1 MNCAL
6 SLTGWSPESPGR
18 SLEFLFSVL
27 DRLFEVP
34 LTERIRIEG
43 VENATTL
50 ALKDGTLVSVIVL
63 EGSQGMLGPDEFAA
77 DAEAIRISLS
87 PFLAGPGHA
96 IEVSFS
102 RDPRT
107 ARRVLEASVNG
118 SRRRAAELGLDL
130 GGILTERQ
138 RRLGGLLAAETCLLA
153 VRTSPPVRS
162 AGQSNEG
169 RNHDGDGERA
179 RHDTLTDALCRAFRA
194 RNMDAKVL
202 DAVGALREIRAS
214 VHPLT
219 APWKA
224 DWTPNGPESDAAVR
238 FPRQPFGLD
247 FQIASE
253 SLEIV
258 DQRLVRI
265 GDVIF
270 SAFDVTVGPEVLKPF
285 NELVDAVTSAQEPFP
300 WRCSFLLEPAGL
312 DSLRLKEQY
321 AKLLAFAAPVR
332 NGRIR
337 DTMARLREIDG
348 SQDVVVRLRMSFA
361 TWAEAGEEARLRR
374 SAAALGRAVEQWGNI
389 SVDGVSGDP
398 AATALS
404 TAVSLAADST
414 APAAAAPMSDAL
426 ALLPLGRQA
435 CPWDSGP
442 VLFRTDDRRIWPYL
456 PGSSLQNSWVEIHA
470 GSSGSGKSVAM
481 NAINLASILAAQAGE
496 GGRAELPR
504 MAIIDIGH
512 SSKGL
517 VDLLRESLP
526 ASRAHEVAHLKLKMT
541 PAHAVNPFDT
551 SPGMRAPN
559 AAGRSFLV
567 NFLSVLAGGGQDGP
581 RCPMT
586 GLIGAAVDQA
596 YRQLSD
602 RERPRRHVA
611 GEEPEVDEALE
622 RIGFEFGEFTTWWE
636 TADALFLHR
645 RLRQAGCAQSRAV
658 PVLSDLIDASH
669 ADQIEG
675 LYRNARMTDGGESV
689 LQAFRRVVSEAV
701 RDLPVLAGCT
711 RFNPGHARIIALDL
725 DEVVA
730 GQFGGESRRQASLM
744 FMLARQLLIRDW
756 LLDEGEAAV
765 AVGHGVLPKTY
776 LDHHCSLAA
785 LGKRTPKLFAMD
797 EFHRCGGLPGFRR
810 QILQDV
816 REGRK
821 NNIRVALSSQVM
833 EDFGDDILD
842 AATSV
847 FIFDAPSEG
856 SVGRIARLF
865 GLGDHERSIL
875 RARLNGPGRDGA
887 PLFAVIRHKG
897 GTSTQKLNLTLG
909 GAELWALSTTAED
922 VALRERLYRRFSVS
936 DALLLLAARFPGGSA
951 KAEVERI
958 AARSIRGDGA
968 DRGPATRSGA
978 IETLADELAR
988 EFGSDLRA
996 RMEL

>member
-1 MNCAL
+1 M
-6 SLTGWSPESPGR
+6 
-18 SLEFLFSVL
+18 EFLFSVL

-43 VENATTL
+43 IENETTL
-50 ALKDGTLVSVIVL
+50 ALKDGTLVSVIAL
-63 EGSQGMLGPDEFAA
+63 EGSQGMQGPDEFSA
-77 DAEAIRISLS
+77 DAEAIRIALS
-87 PFLAGPGHA
+87 PFLARPGHA

-102 RDPRT
+102 RDPGT
-107 ARRVLEASVNG
+107 AGRMVEASVDG
-118 SRRRAAELGLDL
+118 SRRRAGELGLDL
-130 GGILTERQ
+130 DGILTERH
-138 RRLGGLLAAETCLLA
+138 RRLGGLLVAETCLLA
-153 VRTSPPVRS
+153 VRTSLPVRP
-162 AGQSNEG
+162 AGR
-169 RNHDGDGERA
+169 RNGPRDHDGDGERA
-179 RHDTLTDALCRAFRA
+179 RHETLTDALCRAIRA
-194 RNMDAKVL
+194 RNMDARVL

-214 VHPLT
+214 VHPMT

-224 DWTPNGPESDAAVR
+224 GWTPNGPESGGAVR
-238 FPRQPFGLD
+238 FPREPFGLD
-247 FQIASE
+247 RQIAAE
-253 SLEIV
+253 AVEIL

-265 GDVIF
+265 GDAII
-270 SAFDVTVGPEVLKPF
+270 SAFDVTVGPEILKPF
-285 NELVDAVTSAQEPFP
+285 NELVDAVTSTQGPFP
-300 WRCSFLLEPAGL
+300 WRCSFLMEPGGL

-321 AKLLAFAAPVR
+321 AKLFAFAAPFR

-337 DTMARLREIDG
+337 DAMARLRDIDG
-348 SQDVVVRLRMSFA
+348 SQDTVIGLRMSFA
-361 TWAEAGEEARLRR
+361 TWAGTGEEARLRR
-374 SAAALGRAVEQWGNI
+374 NAAVLGRAVEQWGNL

-398 AATALS
+398 VATALS

-435 CPWDSGP
+435 CPWDRGP
-442 VLFRTDDRRIWPYL
+442 VLFRTDDGRVWPYL
-456 PGSSLQNSWVEIHA
+456 PGSSHQNSWVEIHA

-481 NAINLASILAAQAGE
+481 NAINLASVLAAQAGE
-496 GGRAELPR
+496 HGRAELPR

-517 VDLLRESLP
+517 IDLLRDSLP
-526 ASRAHEVAHLKLKMT
+526 AGRDHEVAHLKLKMT
-541 PAHAVNPFDT
+541 PSHAVNPFDT
-551 SPGMRAPN
+551 PTGMRAPF

-602 RERPRRHVA
+602 RERPRRHVG

-636 TADALFLHR
+636 AADALFLHR
-645 RLRQAGCAQSRAV
+645 RFRQAGRAQSRAV

-675 LYRNARMTDGGESV
+675 LYRNAHMAEGGEPV
-689 LQAFRRVVSEAV
+689 LQAFRRAVSEAV
-701 RDLPVLAGCT
+701 RDLPVLAGHT
-711 RFNPGHARIIALDL
+711 RFDPGHARIIALDL

-730 GQFGGESRRQASLM
+730 GQLGGESRRQASLM

-756 LLDEGEAAV
+756 LLDGGEAAN
-765 AVGHGVLPKTY
+765 AVGGGVLPKTY
-776 LDHHCSLAA
+776 LDHHCRLAA

-856 SVGRIARLF
+856 SAGRIARLF
-865 GLGDHERSIL
+865 GLGDRERSIL
-875 RARLNGPGRDGA
+875 RTRLTGPGRDGA

-897 GTSTQKLNLTLG
+897 GTSRQKLNLTLG

-922 VALRERLYRRFSVS
+922 VALRDRLYRLFGVS

-958 AARSIRGDGA
+958 AARSIRDGGA
-968 DRGPATRSGA
+968 DRGAELRSGA
-978 IETLADELAR
+978 IELLANELAQ
-988 EFGSDLRA
+988 EYGSDLRA
-996 RMEL
+996 RIELLRGSGEG

>member
-1 MNCAL
+1 M
-6 SLTGWSPESPGR
+6 
-18 SLEFLFSVL
+18 EFLFSVL

-50 ALKDGTLVSVIVL
+50 ALKDGTLISLIAL
-63 EGSQGMLGPDEFAA
+63 EGSHGMPGPDEFMA
-77 DAEAIRISLS
+77 DAEAIRIALS

-107 ARRVLEASVNG
+107 AGRNLEASVNG
-118 SRRRAAELGLDL
+118 SRMRAAELGLDL

-138 RRLGGLLAAETCLLA
+138 RRLGGFLAAETCLLA
-153 VRTSPPVRS
+153 VRTSLPVRP
-162 AGQSNEG
+162 AGWSNER
-169 RNHDGDGERA
+169 RNRDGDDERA

-194 RNMDAKVL
+194 RNMDARVL

-224 DWTPNGPESDAAVR
+224 HWTPNGPESDAAAR
-238 FPRQPFGLD
+238 FPRETFGLD
-247 FQIASE
+247 CQIAAE
-253 SLEIV
+253 AVEIV

-265 GDVIF
+265 GDVII
-270 SAFDVTVGPEVLKPF
+270 SAFDVTVGPEILKPF
-285 NELVDAVTSAQEPFP
+285 NELVDAVASAQEPFP
-300 WRCSFLLEPAGL
+300 WRCSFLLEPGGL

-337 DTMARLREIDG
+337 DAMARLREIDG
-348 SQDVVVRLRMSFA
+348 SQDAVIRLRMSFA
-361 TWAEAGEEARLRR
+361 TWAATGEEVRLRR

-398 AATALS
+398 VATVLS

-442 VLFRTDDRRIWPYL
+442 VLFRTDDRKIWPYL
-456 PGSSLQNSWVEIHA
+456 PGSSLQNSWVEILA
-470 GSSGSGKSVAM
+470 GSSGSGKSVAL
-481 NAINLASILAAQAGE
+481 NAINLASVLAAQAGE
-496 GGRAELPR
+496 SGPAQLPR

-512 SSKGL
+512 SSKGF

-526 ASRAHEVAHLKLKMT
+526 ADRAHEVAHLKLKMT

-551 SPGMRAPN
+551 PPGMRAPY

-567 NFLSVLAGGGQDGP
+567 NFLSVLAGGGKDGP

-622 RIGFEFGEFTTWWE
+622 RIGFELGEFTTWWE
-636 TADALFLHR
+636 IADALFLNR
-645 RLRQAGCAQSRAV
+645 RFMQAGSAQSRAV

-675 LYRNARMTDGGESV
+675 LYRDARLTDGGESV

-730 GQFGGESRRQASLM
+730 EQFGGEAQRQASIM

-756 LLDEGEAAV
+756 LLDEGEAAA
-765 AVGHGVLPKTY
+765 AVGNGVLPRTY
-776 LDHHCSLAA
+776 LGHHHRLAA

-833 EDFGDDILD
+833 EDFGDEILD

-847 FIFDAPSEG
+847 FIFDAPSDG

-865 GLGDHERSIL
+865 GLGDQERSIL
-875 RARLNGPGRDGA
+875 RTRLTGPGRDGA
-887 PLFAVIRHKG
+887 PLFAVIRHKC

-958 AARSIRGDGA
+958 SARSIRGDVV
-968 DRGPATRSGA
+968 DRRPATRSGA
-978 IETLADELAR
+978 IETLADELAG
-988 EFGSDLRA
+988 EYGSELRA
-996 RMEL
+996 RRIS